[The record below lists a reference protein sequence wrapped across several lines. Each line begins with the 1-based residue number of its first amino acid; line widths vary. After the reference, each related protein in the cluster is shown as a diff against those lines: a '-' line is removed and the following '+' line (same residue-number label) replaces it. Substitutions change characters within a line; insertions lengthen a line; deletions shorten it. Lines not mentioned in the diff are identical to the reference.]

1 MKRGFV
7 YHNIGYRENSS
18 LIRNSIFALWPIWHL
33 SDVTPTWNHL
43 SSWPLCSAEA
53 DAVTHAY
60 SPNLSSRHHAKSFLQ
75 ATHSVANL
83 ENSQKCIQ
91 VLSVLSINKGGHSV
105 TVFQLHLLCWKVAL
119 QIESLRQPLLNKVLD
134 FSK

>member
-1 MKRGFV
+1 MKRDFV

-18 LIRNSIFALWPIWHL
+18 LVRNSIFPLWAIWHL
-33 SDVTPTWNHL
+33 SEVTPTWNHL

-53 DAVTHAY
+53 VTHAY
-60 SPNLSSRHHAKSFLQ
+60 SPNLGSRNHAKSFLQ

-83 ENSQKCIQ
+83 ENCQKCIQ
-91 VLSVLSINKGGHSV
+91 VLSVLSINKGRHSV
-105 TVFQLHLLCWKVAL
+105 TVFQLHLLCWQAAL